1 MRVTLIKGGIVMS
14 KNPYEELKAEIRDTV
29 KKSRSSRYSRSDQ
42 VKLTQTL
49 LNTPDHEV
57 PVYVSDPDNPV
68 VTKPVQDYRE
78 SLKDVV
84 KQFGVDDAE
93 LDKIQDVKFSKA
105 HAEAFNNLSAVA
117 MKDYAGT
124 GRKLVLPINAPNES
138 QMELSVVEK
147 AEKSED
153 TRKLE
158 QNADGSY
165 SSVPTGKRKTTASHT
180 ELKASNKI
188 PGWLIE
194 QQDL

>member
-1 MRVTLIKGGIVMS
+1 MA
-14 KNPYEELKAEIRDTV
+14 KNQYEELKAEISDAV
-29 KKSRSSRYSRSDQ
+29 KKSRSSRYSRSDH

-68 VTKPVQDYRE
+68 ITKPVQEYRE
-78 SLKDVV
+78 SMKDVV

-105 HAEAFNNLSAVA
+105 HAEALNNLAAVA
-117 MKDYAGT
+117 MKDYIGT
-124 GRKLVLPINAPNES
+124 GRKLVLPITAADES
-138 QMELSVVEK
+138 QMELSAVEK
-147 AEKSED
+147 KEKSEE

-158 QNADGSY
+158 QNPDGSY
-165 SSVPTGKRKTTASHT
+165 SSVPTGKRKTTSAHT
-180 ELKASNKI
+180 ELKSSNKI